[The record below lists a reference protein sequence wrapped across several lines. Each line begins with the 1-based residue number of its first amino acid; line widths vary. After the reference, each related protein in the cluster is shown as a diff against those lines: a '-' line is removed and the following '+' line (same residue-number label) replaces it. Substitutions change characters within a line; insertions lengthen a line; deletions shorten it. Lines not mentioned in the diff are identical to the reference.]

1 LRGSLV
7 DMNDPSLAAI
17 ELALGRLRRNQTR
30 RSLGK
35 IAEHQLTGPAELSL
49 VPVLYA
55 VEEGAEPDS
64 EGVTVGL
71 VADRL
76 GLDPSR
82 ASRMVSATIQA
93 GYLER
98 VASQTDG
105 RRIQLRLTE
114 SGMALAEETHKFRQ
128 AYLGRATAQ
137 WSNPDRAELARLLS
151 RFTEDLANTD
161 PC

>member
-1 LRGSLV
+1 M
-7 DMNDPSLAAI
+7 DDPSLALI
-17 ELALGRLRRNQTR
+17 EHALGRLRRNQVR
-30 RSLGK
+30 RSLGR
-35 IAEHQLTGPAELSL
+35 ISEEQPTARVDLSL
-49 VPVLYA
+49 IPVLYA
-55 VEEGAEPDS
+55 VEEGAETDS

-71 VADRL
+71 VADRI

-82 ASRMVSATIQA
+82 ASRMVGSAIQA

-114 SGMALAEETHKFRQ
+114 EGADLARRAHRFRQ
-128 AYLGRATAQ
+128 SFLGQAIAH
-137 WSNPDRAELARLLS
+137 WSDHDRAELARLFS
-151 RFTEDLANTD
+151 RFADDLSNTD